1 MDRAWRSAGTLSLVT
16 NYALSVKQ
24 QRALVFSPGKYRDL
38 IGWLCPSPSTH
49 AKVGRRPPIC
59 HPALSRLAVEPERS
73 GAEGSA
79 VSLSGTANLPWAGC
93 PIQAL
98 FLGLSGIHSIRISCR
113 EYPPW

>member
-73 GAEGSA
+73 GAEDLRFHFPAQRIYRGLGA
-79 VSLSGTANLPWAGC
+79 PFKPCFWA
-93 PIQAL
+93 
-98 FLGLSGIHSIRISCR
+98 
-113 EYPPW
+113 